1 MNGSLVAT
9 VLGMLMFFVNLNISR
24 TAGGICGTA
33 LVLWN
38 MVTYKTWYWFVN
50 ISPVSWVNLSPCGLR
65 RRSIYPSLT
74 YILLAL
80 LALFAVL
87 SVTSWV
93 TLRRRNID
101 VLKSV

>member
-1 MNGSLVAT
+1 
-9 VLGMLMFFVNLNISR
+9 
-24 TAGGICGTA
+24 
-33 LVLWN
+33 

-50 ISPVSWVNLSPCGLR
+50 ISPVSWVNLSRVDYDGS
-65 RRSIYPSLT
+65 SIYPSLT

>member
-1 MNGSLVAT
+1 M
-9 VLGMLMFFVNLNISR
+9 
-24 TAGGICGTA
+24 
-33 LVLWN
+33 
-38 MVTYKTWYWFVN
+38 
-50 ISPVSWVNLSPCGLR
+50 NLSRVDYDGS
-65 RRSIYPSLT
+65 SIYPSLT